1 MLAFLYTARE
11 PDQARR
17 CGFLC
22 SLEVQL
28 CWGKA
33 SQGAVVEN
41 SYCACRSATA
51 GGQKDAVKKITAG
64 ASHK

>member
-1 MLAFLYTARE
+1 MWFFVLAGSPAVL
-11 PDQARR
+11 
-17 CGFLC
+17 
-22 SLEVQL
+22 
-28 CWGKA
+28 GKGLA
-33 SQGAVVEN
+33 GAVVEN